1 MQSGGVTVSCC
12 IVLIYL
18 LLGKK
23 KLSCCYDIMNRTY
36 WGISCIGIMFRK
48 TKIQPENTHL
58 LCKGKSHCMAE
69 LLFDQL
75 RFSCFACV
83 ELDRDLQVWSNPNQ
97 SNRRSAIQW
106 QLPLW
111 SKWVFSDTTNCFKL
125 DSFQLRSETRH
136 LVTKPRIV
144 NSMYNESFSRIL
156 TSQIGRFSTEI
167 LTG

>member
-1 MQSGGVTVSCC
+1 MQSGGVTLSCC

-18 LLGKK
+18 LLGRK
-23 KLSCCYDIMNRTY
+23 KLSCCYDIMNARKY
-36 WGISCIGIMFRK
+36 WGKSCIGIMFRK

-97 SNRRSAIQW
+97 SNRRSAIQ
-106 QLPLW
+106 
-111 SKWVFSDTTNCFKL
+111 
-125 DSFQLRSETRH
+125 
-136 LVTKPRIV
+136 
-144 NSMYNESFSRIL
+144 
-156 TSQIGRFSTEI
+156 
-167 LTG
+167 

>member
-1 MQSGGVTVSCC
+1 MQSGGVTLSCC

-18 LLGKK
+18 LLGRK
-23 KLSCCYDIMNRTY
+23 KLSCCYDIMNARTY
-36 WGISCIGIMFRK
+36 WGKSCIGIMFRK

-97 SNRRSAIQW
+97 SNRRSAIQ
-106 QLPLW
+106 
-111 SKWVFSDTTNCFKL
+111 
-125 DSFQLRSETRH
+125 
-136 LVTKPRIV
+136 
-144 NSMYNESFSRIL
+144 
-156 TSQIGRFSTEI
+156 
-167 LTG
+167 